1 VVEPVDVQRIA
12 TAALSAGAI
21 VLFGA
26 LYAVLFAL
34 SRMRGQLN
42 LGRYALLSY
51 GFLVASAIVLA
62 NALEA
67 EGLWAILIGVL
78 LIGYFAAP
86 RLIWRLNLAVHAEP
100 GDPSTSAATSGECP

>member
-1 VVEPVDVQRIA
+1 MVEPVDVQQIA
-12 TAALSAGAI
+12 TAALASGAL

-42 LGRYALLSY
+42 LSRYALFSY
-51 GFLVASAIVLA
+51 ALLVVSAAVLG
-62 NALEA
+62 NALDA
-67 EGLWAILIGVL
+67 QGLWAVLIGVL
-78 LIGYFAAP
+78 LIGYFVAP

-100 GDPSTSAATSGECP
+100 DSTSTLENADD